1 MLARNLDSPHRTMT
15 DTIRESDGTE
25 DIPPVPAAYY
35 GEVTLGDH
43 GAPVGTTITAEI
55 DGEQR
60 GSITVE
66 ERGQYGESGLEGDK
80 LSVSGTSEDEGK
92 EVSFFA
98 EGTEL
103 QPDPAVTWD
112 SGATEE
118 VALTADEFD
127 TTTVERWQVDVDGRI
142 QHATPAVDDD
152 VVVAASVGES
162 VYGLSDDGTAVST
175 DWQRTRS
182 GALSDSGLVYADETV
197 YVGSGGGLLYAFDAE
212 TGNDEWTYDSAEAF
226 QSDGSALASTPAL
239 ADGTVYVGANDGVVH
254 AVAGGEFEWAG
265 DVGSAVL
272 SNLAV
277 ADGTVVVTTRSGDV
291 VALDAD
297 DNGAELWR
305 VETDGSFEA
314 SSPVIDDGTVYAAS
328 DAVYALS
335 LTDGSEEWSAAFG
348 GTSVSTPT
356 VFDGAV
362 HVGDDD
368 GSVTA
373 FDADTGDSLWET
385 DLTDDEI
392 ATSPVVLAPDEVVHI
407 LAVSVN
413 GEFGALSP
421 DGEVETTVSI
431 GDELGVDGAVRSSL
445 VTDGNN
451 AYLGVD
457 ETLLKLAVLL

>member
-1 MLARNLDSPHRTMT
+1 MT
-15 DTIRESDGTE
+15 ERVHAQE
-25 DIPPVPAAYY
+25 DIPPEPATYY
-35 GEVTLGDH
+35 GEVTLSGEP
-43 GAPVGTTITAEI
+43 APVGTTISAEI
-55 DGEQR
+55 DGEER

-66 ERGQYGESGLEGDK
+66 ERGQYGESGLGGDK
-80 LSVSGTSEDEGK
+80 LFVPGESDDEGK

-98 EGTEL
+98 EGMEL
-103 QPDPAVTWD
+103 ESDP
-112 SGATEE
+112 E
-118 VALTADEFD
+118 
-127 TTTVERWQVDVDGRI
+127 TVEWESGTKNVDLTGDELDTRIVQRWTVELDGRV
-142 QHATPAVDDD
+142 QHAAPVVSDGAVF
-152 VVVAASVGES
+152 AAGVGDS
-162 VYGLSDDGTAVST
+162 VYGLSDEGTAVST
-175 DWQRTRS
+175 DWQRSRS
-182 GALSDSGLVYADETV
+182 GALSDSGPVYADETI

-212 TGNDEWTYDSAEAF
+212 TGSEAWTYDTADPF
-226 QSDGSALASTPAL
+226 PSDGSAVASTPAV

-254 AVAGGEFEWAG
+254 AVSDGEFEWAV
-265 DVGSAVL
+265 DVGSAVI
-272 SNLAV
+272 SDLAV

-297 DNGAELWR
+297 DTGAELWR

-314 SSPVIDDGTVYAAS
+314 SSPVIADGTVYVAS

-335 LTDGSEEWSAAFG
+335 LADGSEEWTGAFG

-362 HVGDDD
+362 HVGDDE

-373 FDADTGDSLWET
+373 FDADGGDLLWET

-392 ATSPVVLAPDEVVHI
+392 ATSPVVLASDEVVHI
-407 LAVSVN
+407 LAVSVD

-421 DGEVETTVSI
+421 DGEVETTVLL
-431 GDELGVDGAVRSSL
+431 GAELGVEGAVRSSL

-457 ETLLKLAVLL
+457 ETLVKLAVLL